1 MRGLASKYGRKR
13 TFSRSCKS
21 QRIGGSESL
30 WQNGG
35 WGYGGGLTTGEID
48 PLPRGFWLEALACSK
63 EQRNQ
68 ARKAR
73 PRGIRVW
80 YVLWYAETK
89 KRPKGA
95 WILAVWRRG
104 RDSNP
109 RRVLTLTRFPGVR
122 LKPLIHLSGAL
133 NCSSGFQATCL
144 RRAACGSASSASS
157 RSTSAG
163 LTMCTSKPASADLV
177 RLSASP

>member
-73 PRGIRVW
+73 PRASVFGMFYGMPKQKSARKALGYRLSGGEGGIR
-80 YVLWYAETK
+80 T
-89 KRPKGA
+89 
-95 WILAVWRRG
+95 RG
-104 RDSNP
+104 
-109 RRVLTLTRFPGVR
+109 GY
-122 LKPLIHLSGAL
+122 
-133 NCSSGFQATCL
+133 
-144 RRAACGSASSASS
+144 
-157 RSTSAG
+157 
-163 LTMCTSKPASADLV
+163 
-177 RLSASP
+177 